1 MVINIKIGASGFC
14 GVDSRD
20 IIEKESV
27 FDKGIFGHF
36 GFVLGI
42 QSFQNTMI
50 FPKSVINGSNVIFGI
65 SV

>member
-1 MVINIKIGASGFC
+1 MVIDIKVSTSGFSR
-14 GVDSRD
+14 VDSRD
-20 IIEKESV
+20 IIEKKSV

-50 FPKSVINGSNVIFGI
+50 FPKSVIDGSNVIFGI